1 MVKIKNKCLSKIW
14 FVLPAQQEIHKKI
27 YVSDKI
33 YIYINHVITNVPSI
47 QQYCMK
53 NKRTDWSKDRRASQ
67 EPMGKTISIKTI
79 KQYVN
84 VSTF

>member
-1 MVKIKNKCLSKIW
+1 MMKIKSKCLSKISL
-14 FVLPAQQEIHKKI
+14 FTSTTRNPLENVRSMLMIRR
-27 YVSDKI
+27 I
-33 YIYINHVITNVPSI
+33 YIDHVITNVPSI

-53 NKRTDWSKDRRASQ
+53 NKRTHVCASQ

-84 VSTF
+84 VSTFKT